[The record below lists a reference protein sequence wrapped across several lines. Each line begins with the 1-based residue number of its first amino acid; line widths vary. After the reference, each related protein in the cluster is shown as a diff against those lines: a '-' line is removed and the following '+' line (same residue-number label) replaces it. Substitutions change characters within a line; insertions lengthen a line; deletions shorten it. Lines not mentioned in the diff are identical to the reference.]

1 MAVVDIGTIAS
12 QARGFNGLTILRQ
25 FGLLIGIAVSVA
37 IGVTVVDW
45 SQEPDY
51 RMLYNNLDPK
61 DASQIATALQGS
73 GVPYKV
79 SEATGGIMV
88 GSADIYE
95 ARIFLASQG
104 LPNGVGTGYEMLDEG
119 SMFGVSHFM
128 ENIRYQRAL
137 EGELSRTIMSINS
150 VRNARVHLAIPKKTA
165 FIRKQKK
172 PSASVTVDLFP
183 GRTLIDEQVS
193 AISHMVA
200 ASIPELDFNDV
211 TVIDFKG
218 RLLRT
223 PGSSSNMQLTS
234 THFEY
239 RKKVEA
245 YYSERI
251 ENLLTPILGAGAI
264 RAEVSADIDFT
275 VTEQTRESFNPDLP
289 AIRSEQ
295 LVEESSKGKSSG
307 GIPGSVSNQNPDNA
321 LAANASSG
329 GPSNNTKRTIRN
341 YELDRTISH
350 VKAGA
355 DQIKRLSIAVVVDND
370 VTINEDGT
378 EARTPVTEEKILK
391 IIRLVKDAVGFDAAR
406 GDTLNVIN
414 ETFSIPPAPE
424 PLPEPSLLEQ
434 PGMIELAKQVGAGIV
449 ILLLIFGVLKPVLKD
464 LATKGEAV
472 ATATSGASAGAA
484 GMPMSADQ
492 VSISQPSADIINKHA
507 EESLTNAK
515 KLANDDPK
523 LAAQVVNNWVSA
535 DG

>member
-1 MAVVDIGTIAS
+1 MAVVDMGAIAS
-12 QARGFNGLTILRQ
+12 QARGFNGLTVLRQ
-25 FGLLIGIAVSVA
+25 VGMMVGLAASVA
-37 IGVTVVDW
+37 IGVSVVDW

-51 RMLYNNLDPK
+51 RMLYNNLDAK
-61 DASQIATALQGS
+61 DASQVATALQSS

-79 SEATGGIMV
+79 SETTGAIMV
-88 GSADIYE
+88 GSDDIYE

-104 LPNGVGTGYEMLDEG
+104 LPSGVGTGYEMLDEG

-183 GRTLIDEQVS
+183 GRTLINEQVS

-218 RLLRT
+218 HLLRT
-223 PGSSSNMQLTS
+223 PGASSNMQLTA

-245 YYSERI
+245 YYSDRI
-251 ENLLTPILGAGAI
+251 ENLLSPILGVGAI

-295 LVEESSKGKSSG
+295 LVEENSKGKSSG
-307 GIPGSVSNQNPDNA
+307 GVPGSVSNQNPDIA
-321 LAANASSG
+321 LAANAAAG
-329 GPSNNTKRTIRN
+329 GPSNSTKRTIRN

-355 DQIKRLSIAVVVDND
+355 NQIKRLSIAVVIDNE
-370 VTINEDGT
+370 VTLNEDGSET
-378 EARTPVTEEKILK
+378 RAPVSEDKISK
-391 IIRLVKDAVGFDAAR
+391 IIRLVKDSVGFDAAR

-414 ETFSIPPAPE
+414 ESFSIPPTPE

-449 ILLLIFGVLKPVLKD
+449 ILLLIFGVLKPVLKE
-464 LATKGEAV
+464 LAAKGVAV
-472 ATATSGASAGAA
+472 AATPNAA
-484 GMPMSADQ
+484 GTPISPDQ
-492 VSISQPSADIINKHA
+492 VSISQASEAEANKNA
-507 EESLTNAK
+507 EESLANAK
-515 KLANDDPK
+515 KMANEDPK

>member
-1 MAVVDIGTIAS
+1 MAVVDMGAIAS
-12 QARGFNGLTILRQ
+12 QARGFSGLTILRQ
-25 FGLLIGIAVSVA
+25 IGMMVGLAASVA
-37 IGVTVVDW
+37 IGVSVVGW

-51 RMLYNNLDPK
+51 RMLYNNLDAQ
-61 DASQIATALQGS
+61 DASQIATALQSS

-79 SEATGGIMV
+79 SETTGAIMV
-88 GSADIYE
+88 GSDDIYE

-104 LPNGVGTGYEMLDEG
+104 LPNGVGTGYEILDEG

-183 GRTLIDEQVS
+183 GRALIDEQVS

-200 ASIPELDFNDV
+200 ASIPELDYNDV

-218 RLLRT
+218 HLLRT
-223 PGSSSNMQLTS
+223 PGSSSSMQLTS

-245 YYSERI
+245 YYADRI
-251 ENLLTPILGAGAI
+251 ENLLSPILGAGAV

-275 VTEQTRESFNPDLP
+275 ITEQTRESFNPDLP

-295 LVEESSKGKSSG
+295 LVEESSRGKSSG
-307 GIPGSVSNQNPDNA
+307 GVPGSLSNQNPDNA
-321 LAANASSG
+321 LSGNNASSG
-329 GPSNNTKRTIRN
+329 GPSNSTKRTIRN

-350 VKAGA
+350 VKAGS
-355 DQIKRLSIAVVVDND
+355 DQIKRLSIAVVIDDQLVL
-370 VTINEDGT
+370 NEDGT
-378 EARTPVTEEKILK
+378 ETRTPVSEEKITK
-391 IIRLVKDAVGFDAAR
+391 VIRLVKDAVGFDAAR

-414 ETFSIPPAPE
+414 ESFSVPPVPE

-449 ILLLIFGVLKPVLKD
+449 ILLLIFGVLKPVLKE
-464 LATKGEAV
+464 LAAKGGVVA
-472 ATATSGASAGAA
+472 ATAMSQGAQGQQLSQ
-484 GMPMSADQ
+484 DQ
-492 VSISQPSADIINKHA
+492 VSIGQPSADVKA
-507 EESLTNAK
+507 KSGEESLSNAK
-515 KLANDDPK
+515 TLASQDPK
-523 LAAQVVNNWVSA
+523 LAAQVVNNWVSS